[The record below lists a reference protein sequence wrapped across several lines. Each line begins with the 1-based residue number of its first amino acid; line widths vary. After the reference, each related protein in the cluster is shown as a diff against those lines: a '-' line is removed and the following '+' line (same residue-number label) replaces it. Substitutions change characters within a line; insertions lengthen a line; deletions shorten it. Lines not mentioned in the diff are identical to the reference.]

1 MNNSEDRV
9 LTGMVVLVAEDEP
22 LVAMAL
28 QDELE
33 AAGATVVG
41 PAGTLAGA
49 LGMLDGRRI
58 DAAVLDIK
66 LQSDLVFPLA
76 DALAARGVPYLF
88 TTGFSADSI
97 PASYAHIPTCEKP
110 ASANAVVDALSRWTK
125 RDA

>member
-1 MNNSEDRV
+1 MNNSENGV
-9 LTGMVVLVAEDEP
+9 LTGMRVLVAEDEP

-33 AAGATVVG
+33 EAGAIVVG
-41 PAGTLAGA
+41 PAGTVEAA
-49 LGMLDGRRI
+49 LSLLDGRDI

-66 LQSDLVFPLA
+66 LQADLVFPLA

-97 PASYAHIPTCEKP
+97 PPSYAHIPTCEKP
-110 ASANAVVDALSRWTK
+110 ASANAVVDALSRWT
-125 RDA
+125 RSGA